1 MNKWDKNY
9 KRKSEEMLYGFMN
22 KEPDL
27 GESLRGMWD
36 QEAWWGVA
44 EAEMDLGPLQD
55 MHITFKLHTWKN
67 RTSICHNGRFF
78 AEPSG

>member
-1 MNKWDKNY
+1 MQ
-9 KRKSEEMLYGFMN
+9 

-27 GESLRGMWD
+27 DESLSGTWD

-44 EAEMDLGPLQD
+44 EAEMDLAPLQD
-55 MHITFKLHTWKN
+55 MHTWKD
-67 RTSICHNGRFF
+67 RTNIYLNGRFF

>member
-1 MNKWDKNY
+1 MGCSQRVDILFGKMDMNKWDKNY

-36 QEAWWGVA
+36 QEA
-44 EAEMDLGPLQD
+44 
-55 MHITFKLHTWKN
+55 
-67 RTSICHNGRFF
+67 
-78 AEPSG
+78 